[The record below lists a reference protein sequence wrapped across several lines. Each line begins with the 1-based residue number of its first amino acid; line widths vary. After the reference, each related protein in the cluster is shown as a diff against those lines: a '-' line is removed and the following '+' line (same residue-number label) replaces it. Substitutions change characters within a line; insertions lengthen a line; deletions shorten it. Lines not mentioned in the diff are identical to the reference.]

1 MVAPTSFAARVA
13 TFLLS
18 VSAHGAVALVTVG
31 AHGAKEASSG
41 APLADRTIEI
51 AAPEPIA
58 ADLPQSSTTPATTPE
73 PFAKFPS
80 HKHPYPV
87 AVNHD
92 AIPHDPS
99 LRHPPITV
107 AAAEPVT
114 ADAPDPASPPAL
126 AASAIEAPRFVLTV
140 GHDHRAPDGVNG
152 VGGGAQPG
160 TGSNEAVA
168 EEAVDRPATLISGA
182 PPAYTRQAEAA
193 GVEADVPLEIV
204 VDTRGAVVGARVLT
218 AVGYGLDDAALL
230 GIRAYRFAPALRGG
244 RAVAVR
250 MRWLMRFQ
258 LR

>member
-140 GHDHRAPDGVNG
+140 GTAWAVERSRG
-152 VGGGAQPG
+152 PG
-160 TGSNEAVA
+160 RTKRWPR
-168 EEAVDRPATLISGA
+168 RPSIA
-182 PPAYTRQAEAA
+182 PPRSF
-193 GVEADVPLEIV
+193 
-204 VDTRGAVVGARVLT
+204 RARLPH
-218 AVGYGLDDAALL
+218 
-230 GIRAYRFAPALRGG
+230 IRARRRLPAS
-244 RAVAVR
+244 
-250 MRWLMRFQ
+250 
-258 LR
+258 